1 MNTVNFANTQSFPAN
16 TLALPEL
23 LDLAKLA
30 NPQLIDHFECTE
42 YPNGSQYSIK
52 FQLAHLF
59 REFRVPQ
66 ICGEFDVNSKRN
78 GDGGIEYSAI
88 STIDRDICK
97 LESLVVEVS
106 NDGTAIR
113 MTGVAQVDKEI
124 PVLVITAAKRM
135 LKLAMKATAEYM
147 SAISASTK
155 KTI

>member
-1 MNTVNFANTQSFPAN
+1 MNTVNFSNTQSFPAN
-16 TLALPEL
+16 SLTLPEL
-23 LDLAKLA
+23 VELAKLA
-30 NPQLIDHFECTE
+30 NPQLIDYCDCTE
-42 YPNGSQYSIK
+42 YPNGSKYSIK

-78 GDGGIEYSAI
+78 DDESIEYSAL
-88 STIDRDICK
+88 SSIDRGICK
-97 LESLVVEVS
+97 LESLFVKIS
-106 NDGTAIR
+106 NNGTEITI
-113 MTGVAQVDKEI
+113 MNVAQVDKEI
-124 PVLVITAAKRM
+124 PRLVITAAKRM

>member
-1 MNTVNFANTQSFPAN
+1 MNTINFANKQSFPAN

-78 GDGGIEYSAI
+78 NDGGVEYSAI
-88 STIDRDICK
+88 STIDREICR

-106 NDGTAIR
+106 NNGTEIGI
-113 MTGVAQVDKEI
+113 TGVAQVDKEI
-124 PVLVITAAKRM
+124 PKLVITAAKRM
-135 LKLAMKATAEYM
+135 LKLAMKATAEYIG
-147 SAISASTK
+147 AISASTE

>member
-1 MNTVNFANTQSFPAN
+1 MNTVNFANTQSFPTN

-30 NPQLIDHFECTE
+30 NPQLIDYCECTE

-66 ICGEFDVNSKRN
+66 IYGEFDVNSKRN
-78 GDGGIEYSAI
+78 EDGSIEYSAL
-88 STIDRDICK
+88 SSIDRGICK
-97 LESLVVEVS
+97 LESLVVKVS
-106 NDGTAIR
+106 KNGSEITI
-113 MTGVAQVDKEI
+113 MNVAQVDKEI
-124 PVLVITAAKRM
+124 PKLVITAAKRM

-147 SAISASTK
+147 SAISASSK